1 MTSASTAS
9 RATAP
14 ADGPTAPADDP
25 DKRGGPRV
33 GLILIALGIGM
44 LLAALDQTIVATALP
59 TIVGDLGDAQHL
71 SWIVTAYLLASTV
84 STPLWGKL
92 GDLYGRKIFFQAAI
106 VIFLVASA
114 VAGLS
119 QSMGELIA
127 FRALQGLG
135 GGGLIIGAQTIIGD
149 VLSPR
154 ERGRYQGVFS
164 GLFGFASVVGP
175 LLGGLFVDHLN
186 WRWVFYVNLPLGAI
200 ALVIVASVLP
210 STRNRVKRTI
220 DYLGTALLAGATT
233 CLVLFTSFGGTTL
246 AWGSA
251 ASIGLVVG
259 AVVLLAGFVVVER
272 RVPEPVLP
280 PRLFTNRVF
289 NISNMMG
296 FVSGFAMFGAITFLP
311 LFLQVVKGVEPT
323 LSGLRLVPVMG
334 GMLVAST
341 LTGRLVSRTGR
352 YRPYPIIGSVLVTA
366 SLFMLAT
373 RLTPDIGTGEM
384 VVYLLLL
391 GFGLGGVMPVLVV
404 SVQNSVEF
412 RDLGAATSGSAFFR
426 SIGGAIG
433 TAVLGAI
440 FANHLTQKLPQA
452 LGGVSLP
459 EGFSPS
465 SISPKL
471 VASLAPALQHG
482 FQTAYTDSLRVAFW
496 VAAPVA
502 ALSVLLSVFLP
513 QLQMRSTV
521 HVDADG
527 KRSEAAGPDEPV
539 AAAAA
544 VEGVTAAI
552 AVGGVAEARP
562 VPAPGVPAS
571 TGAPGGVDHSSN

>member
-9 RATAP
+9 RAAEQP
-14 ADGPTAPADDP
+14 ADGSASADGAADS
-25 DKRGGPRV
+25 GGRRV

-106 VIFLVASA
+106 IIFLVASA

-259 AVVLLAGFVVVER
+259 GVLMLVAFAFVER

-280 PRLFTNRVF
+280 PRLFANRVF
-289 NISNMMG
+289 NISNLMG

-323 LSGLRLVPVMG
+323 MSGLRLVPVMG
-334 GMLVAST
+334 GMLVSST

-352 YRPYPIIGSVLVTA
+352 YRVYPIVGSVLVTA
-366 SLFMLAT
+366 SLLMLAW
-373 RLTPDIGTGEM
+373 RLTPEIGTGEM
-384 VVYLLLL
+384 VIYLALL

-404 SVQNSVEF
+404 SVQNAVEF

-426 SIGGAIG
+426 SIGGSFG
-433 TAVLGAI
+433 TAILGAI
-440 FANHLTQKLPQA
+440 FASHLTEKLPQA
-452 LGGVSLP
+452 LGGMSLP
-459 EGFSPS
+459 AGFSPS
-465 SISPKL
+465 SVSPKL
-471 VASLAPALQHG
+471 VAGLAPALRHG
-482 FQTAYTDSLRVAFW
+482 FEGAYTESLQVAFW
-496 VAAPVA
+496 VAGPVA
-502 ALSVLLSVFLP
+502 ALSVILSLFLP
-513 QLQMRSTV
+513 QLNMRSTV

-527 KRSEAAGPDEPV
+527 KRPQTAGPDAPL
-539 AAAAA
+539 AAAAS
-544 VEGVTAAI
+544 VEGVTAAVAI
-552 AVGGVAEARP
+552 GGVAEPRSP
-562 VPAPGVPAS
+562 QEPAVPAS
-571 TGAPGGVDHSSN
+571 TGAPTSAERSR